1 MGGMSWEGC
10 HEGRDVVNRMTRVL
24 VLPAL
29 ALPPFVPALVLALV
43 VTSAAMLSSAAMAE
57 EEAPDLRAALSRN
70 LDQRDYDTLAAHGAD
85 AMPVLIELYRTAE
98 TDRRTAIAHGFYR
111 LGFRSEAAKEL
122 LMADAKS
129 LDEDLRIAAQYALGR
144 VSDDP
149 AIVDLLVDNLQSG
162 FNPLVRDKAACGL
175 AYDQIHLDDRQKA
188 RLFRRMIEL
197 LDSPNPETRWL
208 AIRVL
213 KVHTGQVKG
222 FFPQWPE
229 DRRIAAVERWKR
241 WIEEYEAN
249 L

>member
-1 MGGMSWEGC
+1 MN
-10 HEGRDVVNRMTRVL
+10 RITFVVPLR
-24 VLPAL
+24 
-29 ALPPFVPALVLALV
+29 ALV
-43 VTSAAMLSSAAMAE
+43 VLTILLAPRAAAAE
-57 EEAPDLRAALSRN
+57 GPGPDLRSMLSRS
-70 LDQRDYDTLAAHGAD
+70 LDQWDYDALAAHGPE
-85 AMPVLIELYRTAE
+85 AMPILIELYREAG
-98 TDRRTAIAHGFYR
+98 TDRRTAIAHAFYR
-111 LGFRSEAAKEL
+111 LGLRSEEAKEL

-149 AIVDLLVDNLQSG
+149 AIVDLLVDNLQTG

-188 RLFRRMIEL
+188 RLFRKMIEL
-197 LDSPNPETRWL
+197 LDSPNQETRWL

-213 KVHTGQVKG
+213 QVHTGQLKG

-229 DRRIAAVERWKR
+229 ERRVAAVERWKR